1 MHIYESEKTRK
12 RERSRCLTLRGLHH
26 FHSKQKAQDKLDNL
40 AAKPFFLGIISSSS
54 LLSHPSRERML
65 RATLVPFPADN
76 TYILSLSRSLPIL
89 VVPSLVSLSFLSF
102 SLTLSHGSASRCLAS
117 PKSGMTD
124 SAVRGVDVCRT
135 DETQERIFVRLDPRE
150 HETVTLETSNT
161 LPHNDLLRN
170 N

>member
-1 MHIYESEKTRK
+1 MSCT
-12 RERSRCLTLRGLHH
+12 CCGLHH

-76 TYILSLSRSLPIL
+76 TYILSLSRSLL
-89 VVPSLVSLSFLSF
+89 VVPSLVSLFFLSF
-102 SLTLSHGSASRCLAS
+102 SLPLSRGSASRCLAS
-117 PKSGMTD
+117 PKSRMTD

-150 HETVTLETSNT
+150 HETVTLETSNA